1 MDEERL
7 IELLKKTAYLL
18 EFNDENKFKILA
30 YQKGSEIIES
40 FEGKFFEMYNS
51 GTYKN
56 IKGIGKGLQEF
67 IVEFANTGTSKIYEE
82 LLEKAPKEI
91 FEIIK
96 IKGLGIKKLKAIY
109 DTLKI
114 ETLNQLEQNC
124 KSLEILAVKG
134 ISEKFAT
141 DTLKEIDR
149 IKRDKN
155 KVLLGRADKINDEI
169 LGEITSLLNGV
180 SISVVGEF
188 ARNMEVISKLEYV
201 VKNYDD
207 SFINYLKTNF
217 DFVEEIKS
225 DLYTELV
232 CNYKKRILTIFYLVN
247 NLENFNFVC
256 FQKTGTDEF
265 IEKYIGSVAPEEF
278 KNENEL
284 FQSKNLTYLN
294 PEVREVESLEYID
307 KLQLN
312 SNLQLNDIKGLI
324 HFHTQFS
331 DGIATPEE
339 MVEEA
344 VKQGLIYQVISDH
357 SKTAV
362 YANGLTENR
371 ILQQHD
377 EIIRLRKQGY
387 NLFHSIESDILPD
400 GNLDYDEDVL
410 KSLDFVIASVH
421 SRFDMT
427 KEEMTSRIIKAIE
440 NPYTDLIGHVSGR
453 VLLRRKAYELDIY
466 KILDAC
472 VANDVA
478 IEINSAPSRLD
489 LDWRYIYYARE
500 KGCKFSIDPDAHATS
515 EIGVIK
521 YGVKIA
527 RKGGIQKEEVINTMD
542 LDNFINYI
550 NRKNVRKFNRGENGL
565 ERIN

>member
-30 YQKGSEIIES
+30 YQKGTEIIES

-67 IVEFANTGTSKIYEE
+67 IVEFANTGTSKIYEV
-82 LLEKAPKEI
+82 LLEKAPNEI

-114 ETLNQLEQNC
+114 ETLNQLEQSC

-134 ISEKFAT
+134 ISEKFAA

-155 KVLLGRADKINDEI
+155 KVLLGRADRINEDI
-169 LGEITSLLNGV
+169 LGEITSLFNGL

-188 ARNMEVISKLEYV
+188 ARNMEVISRLEYV
-201 VKNYDD
+201 VNNYDD

-232 CNYKKRILTIFYLVN
+232 CNYKKRILVIFYLVN
-247 NLENFNFVC
+247 NSENYNFIC
-256 FQKTGTDEF
+256 FQKTGSDEF
-265 IEKYIGSVAPEEF
+265 LEKYIGNVVPDEF

-284 FQSKNLTYLN
+284 FKSKNLFYLN
-294 PEVREVESLEYID
+294 PEVREIESLEYLD
-307 KLQLN
+307 KLTVN
-312 SNLQLNDIKGLI
+312 SNLQLDDIKGLI

-331 DGIATPEE
+331 DGVATPEE

-377 EIIRLRKQGY
+377 EIIKLRKKGY

-400 GNLDYDEDVL
+400 GNLDYDEEVL

-515 EIGVIK
+515 EISVIK

-527 RKGGIQKEEVINTMD
+527 RKGGIQKEEVINAMD
-542 LDNFINYI
+542 LDSFINYI
-550 NRKNVRKFNRGENGL
+550 NRKNQRKFNRGENGL